1 MRRVRWAL
9 LAAFGA
15 LVVAMLALAGT
26 AWAQVDQEGWVEP
39 RVVGGTPVPDGK
51 YPFMAS
57 LQYDREGTVPRR
69 DHFCGGTLISPFHV
83 LTAAHCAEVVGEGP
97 AEDPEQFVV
106 PLEDFRVVVGG
117 TTLNG
122 DDGRVR
128 TISNLSQIF
137 IHPRWEPPAGAFAH
151 DVAVLELDRP
161 VRGIAP
167 IRLAT
172 TGTDALERPG
182 RRATVTGWGNTIAQP
197 VGPGPGL
204 GLFDG
209 PNRMREAQVP
219 IVSDE
224 ECEAVYGEDLS
235 PRLAVCAGRTNLD
248 TCQGDSGGPL
258 FVPVSRGFRQIG
270 ITSFGFGCGEI
281 GFPGVYTQVSAL
293 SVGNFIQRVT
303 GGVPVPVG

>member
-1 MRRVRWAL
+1 MRKVRWAL

-15 LVVAMLALAGT
+15 LVVAMLAQGGT
-26 AWAQVDQEGWVEP
+26 ARAQADQEGWVEP
-39 RVVGGTPVPDGK
+39 QVVGGTAVPDGK
-51 YPFMAS
+51 YPFMVS
-57 LQYDREGTVPRR
+57 LQYDREGTAPRR

-97 AEDPEQFVV
+97 AQDPEQFVV

-128 TISNLSQIF
+128 TISDLSQIF
-137 IHPRWEPPAGAFAH
+137 IHPRWDPPAGAFAH

-204 GLFDG
+204 GLVNG

-224 ECEAVYGEDLS
+224 ECEAVYGEELS

-248 TCQGDSGGPL
+248 TCQGDSGGAL

-293 SVGNFIQRVT
+293 AVGNFIQRVT

>member
-1 MRRVRWAL
+1 MV
-9 LAAFGA
+9 LAALAA
-15 LVVAMLALAGT
+15 LVAGMLALAGT
-26 AWAQVDQEGWVEP
+26 AGAQQGPGKGDVGTQ
-39 RVVGGTPVPDGK
+39 VVGGTAVHDGE

-57 LQYDREGTVPRR
+57 LQYDREGTLPRR

-83 LTAAHCAEVVGEGP
+83 LTAAHCAEVVQEGP
-97 AEDPEQFVV
+97 AQDPEQFVV
-106 PLEDFRVVVGG
+106 PLEDFRVVVAG

-128 TISNLSQIF
+128 TISELSQIF
-137 IHPRWEPPAGAFAH
+137 IHPGWGVADRFDH

-161 VRGIAP
+161 VRGIRP

-182 RRATVTGWGNTIAQP
+182 RRAIVTGWGNTIAQP

-209 PNRMREAQVP
+209 RNRMREAQVP
-219 IVSDE
+219 IVSDD
-224 ECEAVYGEDLS
+224 ECEAVYGEDLA
-235 PRLAVCAGRTNLD
+235 PRLAVCAGRTKLD

-258 FVPVSRGFRQIG
+258 FVPVRGGFRQIG
-270 ITSFGFGCGEI
+270 ITSFGGGCGEI

-293 SVGNFIQRVT
+293 PIGNFIQRVT
-303 GGVPVPVG
+303 GGVPVPAGG

>member
-1 MRRVRWAL
+1 MRRTRLAML
-9 LAAFGA
+9 ATLAA
-15 LVVAMLALAGT
+15 LVASTLALAGV
-26 AWAQVDQEGWVEP
+26 AGAQQGPHEGDVGTE
-39 RVVGGTPVPDGK
+39 VVGGSAVPDGK

-57 LQYDREGTVPRR
+57 LQYDREGTLPRR

-83 LTAAHCAEVVGEGP
+83 LTAAHCAEMVQEGP
-97 AEDPEQFVV
+97 AQDPEQFVV

-122 DDGRVR
+122 DDGQVR
-128 TISNLSQIF
+128 TISDMSRIF
-137 IHPRWEPPAGAFAH
+137 IHPRWGEADLFAH

-182 RRATVTGWGNTIAQP
+182 RLATVTGWGNTIAQP
-197 VGPGPGL
+197 VGPGPSL

-209 PNRMREAQVP
+209 PNRMREARVP
-219 IVSDE
+219 IVSDD
-224 ECEAVYGEDLS
+224 ECEAVYGDDLS

-258 FVPVSRGFRQIG
+258 FVAVGSGFRQIG

-293 SVGNFIQRVT
+293 PIGNFIQRVT
-303 GGVPVPVG
+303 GGVPVPAG

>member
-1 MRRVRWAL
+1 VKKAKWL
-9 LAAFGA
+9 SLATVAA
-15 LVVAMLALAGT
+15 LVVGMLALASL
-26 AWAQVDQEGWVEP
+26 AWAQEADQGDVGAE
-39 RVVGGTPVPDGK
+39 VVGGTAVPDGK

-57 LQYDREGTVPRR
+57 LQYDREGTAPRR

-83 LTAAHCAEVVGEGP
+83 LTAAHCAEVVQEGP
-97 AEDPEQFVV
+97 AQDPEQFVV

-122 DDGRVR
+122 GDGRVR
-128 TISNLSQIF
+128 TISDMSQIF
-137 IHPRWEPPAGAFAH
+137 IHPRWGEADLFAH

-161 VRGIAP
+161 VGGIAP
-167 IRLAT
+167 IRMAT

-182 RRATVTGWGNTIAQP
+182 RQATVTGWGNTIAQP

-209 PNRMREAQVP
+209 PNRMREARVP
-219 IVSDE
+219 IVSDD

-235 PRLAVCAGRTNLD
+235 PRLAVCAGRTDLD

-258 FVPVSRGFRQIG
+258 FVPVSGGFRQIG
-270 ITSFGFGCGEI
+270 ITSFGAGCGEI

-303 GGVPVPVG
+303 GGVLVPAGG

>member
-1 MRRVRWAL
+1 MRKVRWAL

-15 LVVAMLALAGT
+15 LVVAMLALGGT
-26 AWAQVDQEGWVEP
+26 AWAQADQEGWVEP
-39 RVVGGTPVPDGK
+39 RVVGGTAVPDGK
-51 YPFMAS
+51 YPFMVS
-57 LQYDREGTVPRR
+57 LQYDREGTAPRR

-83 LTAAHCAEVVGEGP
+83 LTAAHCAEMVQEGP
-97 AEDPEQFVV
+97 AQDPEQFVV

-128 TISNLSQIF
+128 TISDMSQIF
-137 IHPRWEPPAGAFAH
+137 IHPRWDPPRGAFAH

-182 RRATVTGWGNTIAQP
+182 RLATVTGWGNTIAQP
-197 VGPGPGL
+197 VGPGPSL

-209 PNRMREAQVP
+209 PNRMREARVP
-219 IVSDE
+219 IVSDD
-224 ECEAVYGEDLS
+224 ECEAVYGDDLS

-258 FVPVSRGFRQIG
+258 FVAVGSGFRQIG

-293 SVGNFIQRVT
+293 PIGNFIQRVT
-303 GGVPVPVG
+303 GGVPVPAG

>member
-1 MRRVRWAL
+1 MRRTILL
-9 LAAFGA
+9 LAVMASC
-15 LVVAMLALAGT
+15 LVVASGAALA
-26 AWAQVDQEGWVEP
+26 AAQTDGIQP
-39 RVVGGTPVPDGK
+39 QVVGGEPVQDGE
-51 YPFMAS
+51 YRFMAS
-57 LQYDREGTVPRR
+57 LQYDREGTAPRR
-69 DHFCGGTLISPFHV
+69 DHFCGGTLISPYHV

-97 AEDPEQFVV
+97 AQDPEQFVV

-122 DDGRVR
+122 GDGRVR
-128 TISNLSQIF
+128 TISDLSQIF

-204 GLFDG
+204 GLFNG

-258 FVPVSRGFRQIG
+258 FVPVGRGFRQIG
-270 ITSFGFGCGEI
+270 VTSFGSGCGEI

-293 SVGNFIQRVT
+293 PVGNFIQRVT
-303 GGVPVPVG
+303 GGVPVPAG

>member
-1 MRRVRWAL
+1 
-9 LAAFGA
+9 LAA
-15 LVVAMLALAGT
+15 
-26 AWAQVDQEGWVEP
+26 AQTDGIQP
-39 RVVGGTPVPDGK
+39 QVVGGEPVQDGE
-51 YPFMAS
+51 YRFMAS
-57 LQYDREGTVPRR
+57 LQYDREGTAPRR
-69 DHFCGGTLISPFHV
+69 DHFCGGTLISP
-83 LTAAHCAEVVGEGP
+83 
-97 AEDPEQFVV
+97 
-106 PLEDFRVVVGG
+106 
-117 TTLNG
+117 
-122 DDGRVR
+122 
-128 TISNLSQIF
+128 

-204 GLFDG
+204 GLFNG

-258 FVPVSRGFRQIG
+258 FVPVGRGFRQIG
-270 ITSFGFGCGEI
+270 VTSFGSGCGEI

-293 SVGNFIQRVT
+293 PVGNFIQRVT
-303 GGVPVPVG
+303 GGVPVPAG